1 MQRPRGQN
9 RRETSFFAAAATCEK
24 KTPRHFPPK
33 LPSPPRREMKILP
46 KTILIALAVSG
57 LTGCYEVPVT
67 GQKAMILVD
76 DKDVTRLSVAAFE
89 DMKKQYRVSHDRARI
104 DQLNR
109 VGERLSKVVF
119 WDMPDAEWEFVVF
132 DVPQQ
137 INAFAMAGGKVG
149 VFTGLFKII
158 DNDDQLASVLA
169 HEIAHVTAKHIHQRL
184 SQDMLVNTGG
194 LLGSVA
200 LAGSGA
206 GSLTSAAILEGY
218 GLTTGVTG
226 LAFDR
231 AKEKNADYIG
241 LIYMAKAG
249 YNPEEAV
256 KVLEKLDA
264 ETSTSGKD
272 LPPAFLSTHPSN
284 PERILQL
291 LDEMPKAL
299 EARRKAGYQEAP
311 VVVK

>member
-1 MQRPRGQN
+1 
-9 RRETSFFAAAATCEK
+9 
-24 KTPRHFPPK
+24 
-33 LPSPPRREMKILP
+33 MKILP

-109 VGERLSKVVF
+109 VGERLAKVVF

-264 ETSTSGKD
+264 ETSVSGRN

-311 VVVK
+311 VIVK

>member
-1 MQRPRGQN
+1 
-9 RRETSFFAAAATCEK
+9 
-24 KTPRHFPPK
+24 
-33 LPSPPRREMKILP
+33 MKISP
-46 KTILIALAVSG
+46 QPILVALLLSLLA
-57 LTGCYEVPVT
+57 GCYNVPVT
-67 GQKAMILVD
+67 GRKAMNLVD
-76 DKDVTRLSVAAFE
+76 DKEVTKMSIAAFE
-89 DMKKQYRVSHDRARI
+89 DMKRQYRPSRDRARI
-104 DQLNR
+104 EQLNR
-109 VGERLSKVVF
+109 IGERLSKVVF

-149 VFTGLFKII
+149 VFSGLYKII

-169 HEIAHVTAKHIHQRL
+169 HEISHVTAKHIHQRL
-184 SQDMLVNTGG
+184 SQELLVNTGG
-194 LLGSVA
+194 AVGSVA
-200 LAGSGA
+200 LMGSGMNI
-206 GSLTSAAILEGY
+206 LSAEAVQAVY
-218 GLTTGVTG
+218 GLSTNVTG

-231 AKEKNADYIG
+231 AKEKEADYIG

-264 ETSTSGKD
+264 ETSSSGKD

-299 EARRKAGYQEAP
+299 EARRNAGQNNTP
-311 VVVK
+311 VMVK

>member
-1 MQRPRGQN
+1 
-9 RRETSFFAAAATCEK
+9 
-24 KTPRHFPPK
+24 
-33 LPSPPRREMKILP
+33 MKIIP
-46 KTILIALAVSG
+46 TIALVALVLGS
-57 LTGCYEVPVT
+57 LPGCYQVPVT

-76 DKDVTRLSVAAFE
+76 DKSVTKMSVAAFE
-89 DMKKQYRVSHDRARI
+89 DMKKQYRVSRDRARI
-104 DQLNR
+104 EQLNR
-109 VGERLSKVVF
+109 VGERLAKVVF

-149 VFTGLFKII
+149 VFSGLYKII

-184 SQDMLVNTGG
+184 SQEMLVNTGG
-194 LLGSVA
+194 VLGSVA
-200 LAGSGA
+200 LMGSGA

-264 ETSTSGKD
+264 ETATSGKD

-299 EARRKAGYQEAP
+299 EARRKAGFSE
-311 VVVK
+311 VSTTTK